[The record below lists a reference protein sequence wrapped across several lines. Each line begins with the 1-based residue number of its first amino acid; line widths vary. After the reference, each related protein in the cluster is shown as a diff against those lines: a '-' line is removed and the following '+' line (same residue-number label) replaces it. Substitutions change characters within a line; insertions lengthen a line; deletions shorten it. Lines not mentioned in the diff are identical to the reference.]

1 MANIKELF
9 GLKIKEYRK
18 KYLFTQAKL
27 AELVNVEPK
36 DFFEFYYLQDEKE
49 LKEDI
54 INMINTLNI
63 QELSLVHQ
71 YVRTFILK

>member
-18 KYLFTQAKL
+18 KYLFTQVKL
-27 AELVNVEPK
+27 AELVNVELK
-36 DFFEFYYLQDEKE
+36 GFFEFYYLQDEKE

-63 QELSLVHQ
+63 Q
-71 YVRTFILK
+71 